1 MGKVIFED
9 EEMEETTDS
18 SDLSYDCREL
28 WMSTQDDTAPMADRN
43 EAAAQLISKAE
54 GGDSSAQYLV
64 GRLYQ
69 DGPVLIP
76 DSVETQ
82 YWFAQSARQGHVP
95 AQYELG
101 KLLLSNDPE
110 VQDQALGIQWLEH
123 LTQSAVQG
131 NEYAQFFLDR
141 WDSLKSPSIML
152 SVTRLSL
159 MESRST
165 ESGWRSSEKRGS
177 PWGTNRTTM
186 RSRPQ
191 AGRCRWGNRQLHH
204 RLQRELATPNMISF

>member
-1 MGKVIFED
+1 MGKVTFED

-28 WMSTQDDTAPMADRN
+28 WIVTQDDTAPMADRD

-76 DSVETQ
+76 DGVEAR

-101 KLLLSNDPE
+101 KLLLSDDPE
-110 VQDQALGIQWLEH
+110 VQDQSLGIQWLEH

-131 NEYAQFFLDR
+131 NEYAQFFLNR

-177 PWGTNRTTM
+177 PRGTNRTTM

-191 AGRCRWGNRQLHH
+191 AGQCRWDSRRLRY
-204 RLQRELATPNMISF
+204 RLQ